1 MEVKLDYAELR
12 RLLKESFAAG
22 HAQALEDMG
31 KKKPFMS
38 KAEAYR
44 KYGRTVVDRWINE
57 GLISLIKDG
66 PDSSK
71 IRIERKQ
78 IEQVAISSNR
88 ISYYNHHR

>member
-1 MEVKLDYAELR
+1 MEVRLNHAELR
-12 RLLKESFAAG
+12 RLLQESFLAG
-22 HAQALEDMG
+22 HNQAKEDLG
-31 KKKPFMS
+31 VIKPFIS

-44 KYGRTVVDRWINE
+44 KYGRSVVDRWISE

-71 IRIERKQ
+71 IRIERSQ